1 MITVVPHSVEKL
13 DAEAFDSITE
23 AEIISLWESFKS
35 LGLSEEAAWNAILAG
50 IALDM
55 AFARTKNLPRL
66 EQ

>member
-1 MITVVPHSVEKL
+1 MITVSPHNVEKL
-13 DAEAFDSITE
+13 DAESFDSISE

-55 AFARTKNLPRL
+55 AFARTKNMPKL

>member
-1 MITVVPHSVEKL
+1 MITVSPHSVEKL
-13 DAEAFDSITE
+13 DAESFDSITE

>member
-1 MITVVPHSVEKL
+1 MITVSPHSVEKL
-13 DAEAFDSITE
+13 DTESFDSITE